1 MTPGGT
7 EGDGGVSRGE
17 VTLIRADTPIAK
29 AQRAGM
35 FAPSGDGLDLGTFI
49 EYPSVSVEKGGP
61 GVFADYQKRKSRSAK
76 KEMSGV
82 EEIPSDPILWG
93 NRILEEKEDGDD
105 VLLPGGVSGFK
116 DAQEMAHELRE

>member
-61 GVFADYQKRKSRSAK
+61 GFLADYQKRKSRSAR

>member
-17 VTLIRADTPIAK
+17 VTLIRADTPIAR
-29 AQRAGM
+29 AQRLGM
-35 FAPSGDGLDLGTFI
+35 SALSGGGLDLGTFI
-49 EYPSVSVEKGGP
+49 EYPSVSVENGGP
-61 GVFADYQKRKSRSAK
+61 GFLLDYQKRKSRSAR

-105 VLLPGGVSGFK
+105 VLLPGGIAGFK
-116 DAQEMAHELRE
+116 AAQETAHELRE

>member
-7 EGDGGVSRGE
+7 EGDGGVSRDG
-17 VTLIRADTPIAK
+17 VTLIRADTPIAL
-29 AQRAGM
+29 
-35 FAPSGDGLDLGTFI
+35 SGGGLDLGTFI

-76 KEMSGV
+76 KEMSGF

-93 NRILEEKEDGDD
+93 NQFLEEKEDGDD
-105 VLLPGGVSGFK
+105 VLLPKGVEGFQN
-116 DAQEMAHELRE
+116 AQKISHELRE